1 MDGVDFERVV
11 GGPGKSILARRGIHH
26 QGLYTN
32 AFVSQFFLDL
42 WQDMREKAITDANVR
57 GKCKNILEYKG
68 ASSHSRYGEVG
79 MFDSF
84 IDAFHILSERISE
97 LIVKHVVR
105 EVNNELKTYLT
116 KRWDEASFP
125 ASLEEEDKTSSWPS
139 EISPELISPVTVFS
153 ALLSSLASSLPPLP
167 LNRLY
172 RQITAQIQD
181 TLLARS
187 VFPKIWSERGGR
199 QFRYDAE
206 QGWLAAAREA
216 SKGKIK
222 KPENGL
228 RKLLDAG
235 LIVSLPAS
243 TSVRTSSSNSGSE
256 VVTIA
261 KVVQVAWDDTN
272 DAAFNEMLM
281 KLGVRELIGRKDV
294 KNILK
299 KRPECWR

>member
-1 MDGVDFERVV
+1 M
-11 GGPGKSILARRGIHH
+11 
-26 QGLYTN
+26 
-32 AFVSQFFLDL
+32 
-42 WQDMREKAITDANVR
+42 TDASVR
-57 GKCKNILEYKG
+57 AKCKNILEYKG

-105 EVNNELKTYLT
+105 EVNNELKTYLA

-125 ASLEEEDKTSSWPS
+125 VSLEEEDTTSSWPS

-153 ALLSSLASSLPPLP
+153 ALLSSLASALPPLP

-243 TSVRTSSSNSGSE
+243 TSVRATTNNTSGE
-256 VVTIA
+256 IVTIT

-272 DAAFNEMLM
+272 DAAFNEILM
-281 KLGVRELIGRKDV
+281 KLGVKELIGRKDV